1 MSCCYIILTCEK
13 YLNTRA
19 KWVLEN
25 SLHKV
30 DKKDIYFLSCETK
43 EPNIYGWNTPDNYD
57 GCPMKYIKFF
67 QNMTLDYDWYFF
79 MDDDTF
85 IFTDR
90 LNEFISKYDK
100 NEPLYIGN
108 RCESYSFPIYM
119 CGGSGF
125 LLTKP
130 LYLSLI
136 QFIRQNREDE
146 LVKSVY
152 GDLLIG
158 LWLTDLKKTVIEINA
173 FNSTLHKNDDEL
185 NTCISFHYLKN
196 EDHYKFYKLLI
207 DK

>member
-1 MSCCYIILTCEK
+1 
-13 YLNTRA
+13 
-19 KWVLEN
+19 
-25 SLHKV
+25 
-30 DKKDIYFLSCETK
+30 
-43 EPNIYGWNTPDNYD
+43 
-57 GCPMKYIKFF
+57 
-67 QNMTLDYDWYFF
+67 

-146 LVKSVY
+146 LVKSIY